1 MAQPTVFG
9 QLVLLGAHLYAVA
22 ALQLGENRTKSSVD
36 TRILGMIAHV
46 GVDLVG
52 KVEYGRALGQNDG
65 VALGREDDHVVVV
78 ERRDNR
84 LHESTFAA
92 TLGHIAQH
100 ATELLDPVLH
110 TLGTIH
116 YAAQLRVAL
125 HRLGADMH
133 LGPLSHL
140 RHHLHMNRLVAV
152 LLGLVDVVDERI
164 GTLVIEVGEYRI
176 DTQTLVLL
184 RHVKC
189 LIKFDDNVH
198 LMHMLQLLERLAGIL
213 HLAPEGIDRTRTSID
228 MGYDA
233 IFFQSFTDGLD
244 EGLDIFAMHPHVTV
258 DLRLDAN
265 IFLGRTPS
273 EREVFELRLD
283 LVESQ
288 AIGQGSI
295 EVVGLRRNFHLLV
308 GAHRSQGTHVVH
320 TVGQFDEQ
328 GTDIVV
334 DRVKHV
340 LEVVNLLRYLVVAV
354 RILGQDSYQ
363 VSHIFAETHTKVLHC
378 HISVLHHIVQQSR
391 HHGIG
396 LEAQFDQR
404 NTRHGYRVRD
414 IWDATLSD
422 LFRVSLGSQFEGCLD
437 ARNIIW
443 WQQLCHAVEELPS
456 IFFNNLLS
464 LFRSITVLHKHLPFI
479 NLYFFLQFFDDTKQ
493 LLTQPLQPL
502 YHFLTSLIARHI
514 LIIQFSFCS
523 LYRQSFDPDQTIEDS
538 YTLHILLVVQT
549 VVARRASWM

>member
-1 MAQPTVFG
+1 MAQPAVFG

-84 LHESTFAA
+84 LHESAFAA

-100 ATELLDPVLH
+100 ATELLDPVLY

-273 EREVFELRLD
+273 E
-283 LVESQ
+283 
-288 AIGQGSI
+288 
-295 EVVGLRRNFHLLV
+295 
-308 GAHRSQGTHVVH
+308 
-320 TVGQFDEQ
+320 
-328 GTDIVV
+328 
-334 DRVKHV
+334 
-340 LEVVNLLRYLVVAV
+340 
-354 RILGQDSYQ
+354 
-363 VSHIFAETHTKVLHC
+363 
-378 HISVLHHIVQQSR
+378 
-391 HHGIG
+391 
-396 LEAQFDQR
+396 
-404 NTRHGYRVRD
+404 
-414 IWDATLSD
+414 
-422 LFRVSLGSQFEGCLD
+422 
-437 ARNIIW
+437 
-443 WQQLCHAVEELPS
+443 
-456 IFFNNLLS
+456 
-464 LFRSITVLHKHLPFI
+464 
-479 NLYFFLQFFDDTKQ
+479 
-493 LLTQPLQPL
+493 
-502 YHFLTSLIARHI
+502 
-514 LIIQFSFCS
+514 
-523 LYRQSFDPDQTIEDS
+523 
-538 YTLHILLVVQT
+538 
-549 VVARRASWM
+549 